1 MFDSMFDSML
11 QGSLTVFSHLK
22 QVKKKQM
29 VFWFFLVLLYGKKS
43 LQSSV
48 KQSGAGARNFVH
60 LNFHKS
66 KTAPPNGRFS

>member
-1 MFDSMFDSML
+1 MFDSML
-11 QGSLTVFSHLK
+11 QGSLTAFSYLK
-22 QVKKKQM
+22 QLKKKQM
-29 VFWFFLVLLYGKKS
+29 GFLHFLYGKKS
-43 LQSSV
+43 IQSSV